1 MLNKIIIDKFNILL
15 YNISKINKNKSNN
28 KDIYRYKNIKN
39 ALSIIKILPYKI
51 NLNNVENLYNIK
63 GIGKGTINR
72 IIEILKTGDLEELK
86 TYPQYENKLFNKLI
100 KIIGI
105 GQNKAL
111 EFINYGITSI
121 SDLKTKIKEKQ
132 IKVSRIILL
141 GLKYYNKCLGSIPRN
156 EITEIKEIINDIIIK
171 INKYYK
177 LNNDNKYIFEIC
189 GSYRRYQKT
198 SGDIDILI
206 SKKNET
212 INNNHLINFVNILK
226 LPIKLND
233 NKPFIIDDITN
244 QNFKTKYMGFCK
256 FKDNYIRRVDIRFVI
271 WESYYTAL
279 LYFTGSVNTNKI
291 MRLKAKSMGYLLSEY
306 YLVNNNTNEKY
317 IINSEK
323 DIFDILNL
331 EYIEPKHR

>member
-1 MLNKIIIDKFNILL
+1 MLNKIIIDKFNNLL

-28 KDIYRYKNIKN
+28 KDFYRYKNIKN
-39 ALSIIKILPYKI
+39 ALNIIKILPYKI

-121 SDLKTKIKEKQ
+121 SDLKKKIKEKQ

-141 GLKYYNKCLGSIPRN
+141 GLKYYGKFEGNIPRK
-156 EITEIKEIINDIIIK
+156 EITNVYTILKSIITKFNKKEKKDS
-171 INKYYK
+171 
-177 LNNDNKYIFEIC
+177 KYIFEIC

-212 INNNHLINFVNILK
+212 INNNYLNNFVNILK

-256 FKDNYIRRVDIRFVI
+256 FKDNYIRRVDIRFVL

-306 YLVNNNTNEKY
+306 YLVNNNNNEKY

>member
-1 MLNKIIIDKFNILL
+1 MLNKIIIDKFTMLL
-15 YNISKINKNKSNN
+15 YNISKINQ
-28 KDIYRYKNIKN
+28 KDFYRYKNIKN
-39 ALSIIKILPYKI
+39 ALNIIKKLPYNI
-51 NLNNVENLYNIK
+51 NLTNVEELYNIT

-72 IIEILKTGDLEELK
+72 IIEILKTGDLEELNI
-86 TYPQYENKLFNKLI
+86 YSQYEDKLFNKLI

-105 GQNKAL
+105 GKNKAL
-111 EFINYGITSI
+111 ELINYGITSI
-121 SDLKTKIKEKQ
+121 SDLKKQIKENK

-141 GLKYYNKCLGSIPRN
+141 GLKYYNKCVGSIPRN
-156 EITEIKEIINDIIIK
+156 EITEIKKMIDYIIIE

-189 GSYRRYQKT
+189 GSYRRNQET

-212 INNNHLINFVNILK
+212 INHNHLINFVTILK
-226 LPIKLND
+226 LPIKLNN

-256 FKDNYIRRVDIRFVI
+256 FKDNYIRRVDIRFVP
-271 WESYYTAL
+271 WDSYYTAL
-279 LYFTGSVNTNKI
+279 LYFTGSANTNKI
-291 MRLKAKSMGYLLSEY
+291 MRMKAKKMGYLLSEY
-306 YLVNNNTNEKY
+306 SLVHNNNNNKY

-331 EYIEPKHR
+331 EYIEPKYR